1 MEVSSHHSFKPNP
14 NHEHHLLSTQPT
26 PEEEQPLSKKRKVVQ
41 KTVVTVKIGSKKAAI
56 GIGKMK
62 NEGPPPDFWSWR
74 KYGQKPI
81 KGSPYPRGYY
91 RCSTTK
97 GCSAKKQVE
106 RCKTDGSMFIITYT
120 SSHNHPGPNISTL
133 NLDQNY
139 QQEIDPP
146 QPLDRDDDED
156 HHDLV
161 PNQAQDHD
169 NNSNN
174 DDKNSIIISQ
184 STEEEEVEEVE
195 EEEEDELLL
204 VEDEEKKGIEKI
216 KDECLDQEP
225 IIISSSSNSSSCCDE
240 LMIIKTKKSEIE
252 NHDHFFDELEE
263 LPIPPPFSSTL
274 MRSSYSF
281 DEIRI
286 SAAPS

>member
-14 NHEHHLLSTQPT
+14 NDEHHLLSTQPT

-133 NLDQNY
+133 NLDQN
-139 QQEIDPP
+139 QQEIDQP
-146 QPLDRDDDED
+146 QPLDQDDDED
-156 HHDLV
+156 DDLV
-161 PNQAQDHD
+161 PNQEQDH
-169 NNSNN
+169 NNNNN
-174 DDKNSIIISQ
+174 DHEKNSIIVSQ
-184 STEEEEVEEVE
+184 CEEEVEVEVE
-195 EEEEDELLL
+195 EGEEDDDDELLL
-204 VEDEEKKGIEKI
+204 LEDEEKKGMEKI

-225 IIISSSSNSSSCCDE
+225 IISSSSSSSCCDE
-240 LMIIKTKKSEIE
+240 VMIIKTKKSEIE
-252 NHDHFFDELEE
+252 NHDNFFDELEE

>member
-1 MEVSSHHSFKPNP
+1 M
-14 NHEHHLLSTQPT
+14 
-26 PEEEQPLSKKRKVVQ
+26 
-41 KTVVTVKIGSKKAAI
+41 VTVKIGSKKAAI

-81 KGSPYPRGYY
+81 KGSPYPRFLNKTKKFFFYFLFAVSCKRKRGFSPPNLSHFLLMCFFRGYY